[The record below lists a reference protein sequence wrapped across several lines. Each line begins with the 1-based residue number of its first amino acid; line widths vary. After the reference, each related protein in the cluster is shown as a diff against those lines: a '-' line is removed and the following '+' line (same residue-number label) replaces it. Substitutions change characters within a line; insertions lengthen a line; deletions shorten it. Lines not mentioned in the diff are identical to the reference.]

1 MLFTIFIK
9 LIPFSS
15 LKIFF
20 LRFKGAKI
28 GKNVKIGYLSTIH
41 SSDYSKITIGDFVQI
56 GYNSNIKVSK
66 LNIGNFSIVGNNAQ
80 IDGGGE
86 LIVGRGCYI
95 PGLFIDT
102 SGGVLVGNFSAL
114 PPNGNIY
121 SHNYSRTWYNPGS
134 KYELYNINI
143 GNRVWMGAG
152 SSLLNANIG
161 DETLIAAGS
170 IVLQDIPKNSFAIG
184 NPARVLKTN
193 TYNKID
199 KTLFENKIFQKDII
213 KSYGKNKILFVNEF
227 NEIMSNIDLV
237 VCNIC
242 SINPK
247 KVNATI
253 LEIDKNHIHNM
264 KKEVLST
271 VKELRSWGIFLSY

>member
-95 PGLFIDT
+95 QVYL
-102 SGGVLVGNFSAL
+102 
-114 PPNGNIY
+114 
-121 SHNYSRTWYNPGS
+121 
-134 KYELYNINI
+134 
-143 GNRVWMGAG
+143 
-152 SSLLNANIG
+152 
-161 DETLIAAGS
+161 
-170 IVLQDIPKNSFAIG
+170 
-184 NPARVLKTN
+184 
-193 TYNKID
+193 
-199 KTLFENKIFQKDII
+199 
-213 KSYGKNKILFVNEF
+213 
-227 NEIMSNIDLV
+227 
-237 VCNIC
+237 
-242 SINPK
+242 
-247 KVNATI
+247 
-253 LEIDKNHIHNM
+253 
-264 KKEVLST
+264 
-271 VKELRSWGIFLSY
+271 